1 MAGTRVDKNIAWE
14 SVFNALIGDP
24 KTKFPFPVKP
34 DGDYVTVSV
43 SVDRVPEFKQ
53 KMSALFARG
62 LPGSI
67 QVRQSPAGAEQKES
81 KRGGLV
87 ASPASSSMPQQAP
100 EVNDAKEGRR
110 IFQGFFGKKFKIAG
124 ATYLETDEL
133 FNVESGAQAKNGVLM
148 SIPLDPDA
156 AVKPYETVIT
166 DLARRFKGITTTR
179 LQTAYCGTDKQLPEV
194 KSTDSSPV
202 DFDEGLFGQCL
213 SVVTGPNAEGRPE
226 SRVYFNFRQAYELL
240 SPPKMMQRTDE
251 AKEGAMTHFRFE
263 KAHFLSY
270 LRRLAQSNVLLS
282 EDQGIFLA
290 SQKLASEK
298 RNTIYFAIDISASMG
313 RKDEKDE
320 KSVAPL
326 DTVKTQLKTF
336 INAFKNS
343 PAAER
348 TRARFILFGSRVSV
362 MPELSM
368 KECERILVLI
378 EQLRADGNTC
388 SSRALSDL
396 FATIAS
402 EQLTSSDNVTVL
414 YLGDGQDNDGL
425 EEDTLVAQRAMAS
438 QRAKVE
444 QTLDE
449 LIRLESTMPSGSAT
463 RPRFVALTCGLV
475 MNSTDI
481 DFYRKIAAK
490 TAGEVHNEQDMQ
502 QALANLVEQLES
514 LQYTREVLKVVQH
527 LKDDVNEVFLP
538 VPTDI
543 FVSRN
548 GEPQVF
554 NLARPYGD
562 NTLVYING
570 EQFGS
575 SPAFQQTLWRGALP
589 PAAVGERKDDVARFG
604 ASATAMSSSH
614 AGNLFTGLAQL
625 GQTLGEMLTGKLDE
639 PEAPGADRGRKCI
652 LM

>member
-1 MAGTRVDKNIAWE
+1 MAGSTRIDKNIAWE

-43 SVDRVPEFKQ
+43 TVDRVPEFKQ
-53 KMSALFARG
+53 KMAALFARG

-81 KRGGLV
+81 KRV
-87 ASPASSSMPQQAP
+87 ASAGSSVMPQQAP
-100 EVNDAKEGRR
+100 EANSATEGRR

-124 ATYLETDEL
+124 ATYLETEEL
-133 FNVESGAQAKNGVLM
+133 FNVDSGAEAKNGVLM

-179 LQTAYCGTDKQLPEV
+179 LQAAYCGTDKQLPEV
-194 KSTDSSPV
+194 KSTDTSPV

-240 SPPKMMQRTDE
+240 SPPKMTQRTDE
-251 AKEGAMTHFRFE
+251 AAITHFRFE

-282 EDQGIFLA
+282 ENQGIFLA
-290 SQKLASEK
+290 SQKLAAEK
-298 RNTIYFAIDISASMG
+298 RNTIYFAIDTSGSMG
-313 RKDEKDE
+313 VKDEKDE

-336 INAFKNS
+336 INAFKDS

-348 TRARFILFGSRVSV
+348 TRARFILFSDRVSV

-368 KECERILVLI
+368 KECERILGLI
-378 EQLRADGNTC
+378 DQMMAAGLTC
-388 SSRALSDL
+388 SSHALSNL
-396 FATIAS
+396 FETIVR

-414 YLGDGQDNDGL
+414 YLGDGEDNDGL
-425 EEDTLVAQRAMAS
+425 KNITPAVEQAMAEK
-438 QRAKVE
+438 RAKVE
-444 QTLDE
+444 RAVDE
-449 LIRLESTMPSGSAT
+449 LIKLESTMPSGSAT
-463 RPRFVALTCGLV
+463 RPRFVALTCGLGQH
-475 MNSTDI
+475 STDI
-481 DFYRKIAAK
+481 DFYRRIAAK
-490 TAGEVHNEQDMQ
+490 TAGEVHNEQGMQ
-502 QALANLVEQLES
+502 QALANLVDQLES
-514 LQYTREVLKVVQH
+514 LQYTREVLKVVER
-527 LKDDVNEVFLP
+527 LKDDVSEVSLP

-562 NTLVYING
+562 RTVVYING
-570 EQFGS
+570 EQFGF
-575 SPAFQQTLWRGALP
+575 SPASQQSLRRVALP
-589 PAAVGERKDDVARFG
+589 PAPATVDERKDGAEQRLN
-604 ASATAMSSSH
+604 ASATAMNSGR
-614 AGNLFTGLAQL
+614 AGNLYSGLAQL
-625 GQTLGEMLTGKLDE
+625 GQAFKDMLAAGEPD
-639 PEAPGADRGRKCI
+639 APGTDRSRNCKI
-652 LM
+652 M